1 MGFSRCWRAPLS
13 GPEHDLWCRRAPVH
27 QIPER
32 FRTLR
37 QRPLLDPI
45 QFTQGTAVEF
55 RQRGTKIGRCI
66 SIGTDECDLR
76 KRQLARVELAGLI
89 RKTNVHDYPTRSHRS
104 YCRGPCR
111 FCADYVYDEIEALFA
126 DLRVGWIKY
135 FGASSSLR
143 RAATQRVGLTKRHP
157 PASFVSQQ

>member
-1 MGFSRCWRAPLS
+1 MITPPG
-13 GPEHDLWCRRAPVH
+13 
-27 QIPER
+27 
-32 FRTLR
+32 RTAL
-37 QRPLLDPI
+37 
-45 QFTQGTAVEF
+45 TAVA
-55 RQRGTKIGRCI
+55 
-66 SIGTDECDLR
+66 L
-76 KRQLARVELAGLI
+76 V
-89 RKTNVHDYPTRSHRS
+89 V
-104 YCRGPCR
+104 